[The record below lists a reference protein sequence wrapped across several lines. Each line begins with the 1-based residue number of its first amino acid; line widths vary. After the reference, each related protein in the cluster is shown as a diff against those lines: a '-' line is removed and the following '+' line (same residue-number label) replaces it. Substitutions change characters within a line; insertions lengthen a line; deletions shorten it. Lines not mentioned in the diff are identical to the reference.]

1 LNPGP
6 SGEDAEIV
14 SANLAMSDHLSSAR
28 RDDRRHQGFAF
39 LIFPEKADRNS
50 LARNVN
56 ARRTIMPTE
65 HTRAALAGELHDPMH
80 CQQEAL
86 NALLTAGACVA
97 LADGRVDASECD
109 EAVSYIER
117 RRTAPGIARAR
128 LAELFH
134 ERARRLQDRDS
145 ANLLVAALRPV
156 AGLPVSSDVIEIAKR
171 VAAADRYL
179 HVREAQVV
187 RLLQLITTT
196 LPAPKICN

>member
-14 SANLAMSDHLSSAR
+14 SANLAMSDHLSRAR

-65 HTRAALAGELHDPMH
+65 HAAFAGELHDPMH
-80 CQQEAL
+80 SQQEAV
-86 NALLTAGACVA
+86 NALLTAAACVA

-117 RRTAPGIARAR
+117 RRIAPGIARAR
-128 LAELFH
+128 MVELFH
-134 ERARRLQDRDS
+134 ECARRLHDRDF

-156 AGLPVSSDVIEIAKR
+156 AGLPVSSDVIEIANR

-179 HVREAQVV
+179 HVREALVIK
-187 RLLQLITTT
+187 LLQLITTT